1 MSESVML
8 FGDLMRCLYV
18 CLGFHDCVCVCVCV
32 CITSPITL
40 PHFPPPIKLWEYIY
54 VSHIQ
59 QI

>member
-32 CITSPITL
+32 YYISHNPAT
-40 PHFPPPIKLWEYIY
+40 FPTAN
-54 VSHIQ
+54 
-59 QI
+59 